1 MCGLAKTSAAKRFTT
16 EDINW
21 SLSDAV
27 LNARRNLA
35 RATSTPQVIKIK
47 EIIASIEELRAIAL
61 PGKVIVQGV
70 VLEQIFF
77 VGPDGIVRERVERV
91 PFAEQVVLPGVDP
104 EKIQSGAQVLDVQA
118 EVEFVIAHLVDDTRV
133 VDKIVILLTLTL
145 TEKTLIGGIPFD
157 VVIATKKQ
165 QVLVV
170 RIKVF
175 PVKQVIVVQIP
186 VAAVIRKQI
195 LIVTKK
201 QIPAI
206 KIKRVDAEVRNVA
219 FQALAGKL
227 IVSGIL
233 HKQVAFVGPDNVV
246 RMQEE
251 DIPFTEAIPVP
262 GLPAGAA
269 VSGTVVVEFLIPE
282 LDVARGILVQKT
294 VLLVQAAVPT
304 TQMITV
310 VSDVIAPDVQ
320 VTKIQIEVEGEVF
333 TVVTDVTGP
342 GVISVK
348 KQTIMAVVV
357 GSGNPN
363 PQPVTVVVDV
373 VLDP

>member
-1 MCGLAKTSAAKRFTT
+1 MAKAGTAKRFTT

-27 LNARRNLA
+27 LEKLRNPNGQA
-35 RATSTPQVIKIK
+35 PVPQVVKIK
-47 EIIASIEELRAIAL
+47 EIVAGIEELRAIAL
-61 PGKVIVQGV
+61 PGKVIVQGT

-91 PFAEQVVLPGVDP
+91 PFSQQVVLPGVDP
-104 EKIQSGAQVLDVQA
+104 EKVRTGEQVLDVQA
-118 EVEFVIAHLVDDTRV
+118 EVEFVIAHLVDTARV

-145 TEKTLIGGIPFD
+145 TEKMPVGGMLLD
-157 VVIATKKQ
+157 VVIATKKE

-170 RIKVF
+170 QVKPF
-175 PVKQVIVVQIP
+175 PVKQVVVVQVP
-186 VAAVIRKQI
+186 VAAVVRKQV

-201 QIPAI
+201 RIPAI
-206 KIKRVDAEVRNVA
+206 KIKRIDAEVRNVV

-227 IVSGIL
+227 IVQGLL
-233 HKQVAFVGPDNVV
+233 HRQVAFVGPDNVV
-246 RMQEE
+246 RVQQE
-251 DIPFTEAIPVP
+251 DIPFSEAIPVP

-269 VSGTVVVEFLIPE
+269 VSGTVRVEFVVPE
-282 LDVARGILVQKT
+282 LDVERGVLVQKT
-294 VLLVQAAVPT
+294 VLLVQAAVPDT
-304 TQMITV
+304 RTITV
-310 VSDVIAPDVQ
+310 VSGVVAPGVE
-320 VTKIQIEVEGEVF
+320 VTTIQIEAGGEIF
-333 TVVTDVTGP
+333 TVVTDVRGP
-342 GVISVK
+342 GVISVRK
-348 KQTIMAVVV
+348 ETILAVVV